1 MTKGIIFDIKKYS
14 IHDGPGIRTT
24 VFFKGC
30 SLRCWWCHNPE
41 GLSIKGEL
49 ILREEKCIGCH
60 ECMKVCPHDAI
71 SVSENGLVTS
81 REQCKSCGTCAAVC
95 PTRAREMVG
104 REMTVDEVMDEIEK
118 DVIFYD
124 ESGGGASFSGGE
136 PMMQPEFLGALLD
149 ACREREIHTA
159 VDTIGYAATG
169 KVLEI
174 AEKTDL
180 FLYDLKHMDPE
191 KHFLYTG
198 VSNELIL
205 KNLSVLA
212 GNGAR
217 LNVRI
222 PLIPGVN
229 DDDENISRT
238 ATFISSLP
246 GVRKVNI
253 LPYHGAGR
261 EKYGRLG
268 LCYRLPDQKAL
279 SIDRTEEIAK
289 NLSAHGLEVKIGG

>member
-1 MTKGIIFDIKKYS
+1 M
-14 IHDGPGIRTT
+14 
-24 VFFKGC
+24 
-30 SLRCWWCHNPE
+30 
-41 GLSIKGEL
+41 
-49 ILREEKCIGCH
+49 REERCIGCG
-60 ECMKVCPHDAI
+60 ECLKACPHDAI
-71 SVSENGLVTS
+71 FVSEEGLITS
-81 REQCKSCGTCAAVC
+81 RERCKACGTCAAVC
-95 PTRAREMVG
+95 PTGAREMIG
-104 REMTVDEVMDEIEK
+104 REMTVEEVMDEIEK

-136 PMMQPEFLGALLD
+136 PLMQPEFLGALLD

-191 KHFLYTG
+191 KHYLYTG
-198 VSNELIL
+198 VSNALIL
-205 KNLSVLA
+205 KNLSSLA
-212 GNGAR
+212 GKGAR

-222 PLIPGVN
+222 PLIPRIN

-238 ATFISSLP
+238 AAFISSLP

-253 LPYHGAGR
+253 LPYHGAGS
-261 EKYGRLG
+261 EKYRRLG
-268 LCYRLPDQKAL
+268 LCYRLPDQKAASSDL
-279 SIDRTEEIAK
+279 TEEIAQS
-289 NLSAHGLEVKIGG
+289 LSTHGLEVKIGG